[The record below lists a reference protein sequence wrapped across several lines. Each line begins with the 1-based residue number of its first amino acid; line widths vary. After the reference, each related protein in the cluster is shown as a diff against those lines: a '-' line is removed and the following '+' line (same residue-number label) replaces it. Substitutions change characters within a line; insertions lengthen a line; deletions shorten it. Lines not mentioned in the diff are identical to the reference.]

1 MTRIWMLCL
10 LTALLHS
17 AAYAAKPNAEN
28 RAKGKPAVEVP
39 TPDKT
44 DIVRNAR
51 DDEEKDPPKHHLDD
65 EDKDPPERK
74 K

>member
-10 LTALLHS
+10 LTALHS

-39 TPDKT
+39 TSDKA
-44 DIVRNAR
+44 DIVREAPD
-51 DDEEKDPPKHHLDD
+51 DDEEKA
-65 EDKDPPERK
+65 PPESK
-74 K
+74 KKKPNQDR